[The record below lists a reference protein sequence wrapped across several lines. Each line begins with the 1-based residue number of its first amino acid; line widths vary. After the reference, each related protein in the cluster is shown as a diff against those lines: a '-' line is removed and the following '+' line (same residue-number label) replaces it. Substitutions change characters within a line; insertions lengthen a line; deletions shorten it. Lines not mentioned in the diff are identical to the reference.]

1 MNQPIKILALE
12 LENVKRIKALHMQP
26 APRGLTVIGGGN
38 AQGKTSAIDA
48 LCWALGGD
56 KRRPSAPQRDG
67 AMNPPSIDV
76 TLSNGIRVQR
86 NGKNSSLRVTDPAGG
101 RAGQALL
108 DSFTSE
114 FALDLPKFLNATTK
128 EKAKQLLGILGIG
141 AELAELDQQEQRIYN
156 ERHAIGQ
163 IADAKRKHAAE
174 LPEYADAPSE
184 PVSVV
189 ELIQRQQAIL
199 SKNGENQRKRQ
210 DLAQLQRMEIDFG
223 RTVARLQK
231 ELAEA
236 QDALQR
242 THEDVQTAL
251 KSVEQLQDESTAEIE
266 ASLADIEAIN
276 AQVAANQ
283 AKAYAMEEAAQYTA
297 QYDHL
302 TLDLEKVR
310 DARLALLDASK
321 MPLPDLTIENGELL
335 YRGQRWDCMSG
346 TEQLRVAVAIVQQDK
361 PQCGFVF
368 LDKLEQFDLPTLRE
382 FAQWAEA
389 NNLQVIG
396 TRVSTGDECA
406 VIIED
411 GLPVGET
418 YADVVTGVSAA
429 VNGAGEDF

>member
-1 MNQPIKILALE
+1 MTDPVTITAFE
-12 LENVKRIKALHMQP
+12 LENVKRIKALRM
-26 APRGLTVIGGGN
+26 APSAAGLTILGGNN

-56 KRRPSAPQRDG
+56 KRKPSAPQRDG

-86 NGKNSSLRVTDPAGG
+86 YGKNSSLRVTDSSGG

-108 DSFTSE
+108 DSFISE

-128 EKAKQLLGILGIG
+128 EKAKQLLAILGIG
-141 AELAELDQQEQRIYN
+141 NELADLDQQEQRIYN

-184 PVSVV
+184 PVSVS
-189 ELIQRQQAIL
+189 ELIQRQQSIL
-199 SKNGENQRKRQ
+199 ARNGENQRKRANKAQ
-210 DLAQLQRMEIDFG
+210 LERMRDDFDLTVKRLRVELAQAEDALKRTMDDLAI
-223 RTVARLQK
+223 
-231 ELAEA
+231 AE
-236 QDALQR
+236 
-242 THEDVQTAL
+242 
-251 KSVEQLQDESTAEIE
+251 KSCEQLQDESTAEIE

-368 LDKLEQFDLPTLRE
+368 VDKLEQFDLPTLQS
-382 FAQWAEA
+382 FADWAKEH
-389 NNLQVIG
+389 NLQVIG

-411 GLPVGET
+411 GLPQGET
-418 YADVVTGVSAA
+418 YADVVTGVNASAEQPW
-429 VNGAGEDF
+429 GEF